1 MNKYIVDE
9 KKRKELGEYLKKIRE
24 KKGLG
29 LNQLALKIETTSSLI
44 SKLENGLTQKIS
56 PFLLQEISE
65 GLKID
70 YKELYKIIGYLDEN
84 DFNENLYMEKIKSL
98 EDELKECNEKLNI
111 QNNSNNGH
119 IIVGSSNNIKNSYV
133 GTELCNEMRE
143 LSEKQRE
150 KVLKFINEYIK

>member
-9 KKRKELGEYLKKIRE
+9 KKRKELGEYLKKVRE
-24 KKGLG
+24 TKGLG

-70 YKELYKIIGYLDEN
+70 YKELYKIIDYLDEN
-84 DFNENLYMEKIKSL
+84 DFNEKLYIEKIKNL
-98 EDELKECNEKLNI
+98 EDELKECNEKLTI

-119 IIVGSSNNIKNSYV
+119 IIVGSSNNIKNSYA
-133 GTELCNEMRE
+133 GTELCNELRE
-143 LSEKQRE
+143 LDERQRE
-150 KVLKFINEYIK
+150 KVLKFINDYIK